1 MFNLCITCENSP
13 EWARFLYYAPF
24 VVIFQF
30 GWAATQISHLSLIPQ
45 LTTSDDERV
54 ALNAIRYAFT
64 VMSNLFVYGMTYLLL
79 RFSSLSSSQTPLGLL
94 LGDGEDPDNNL
105 SPADAPKFMHLTFI
119 ICGVGLVFQVI
130 FHIGT
135 NEKNLRNDQEILDQT
150 ASSYLNHETL
160 DWTGYL
166 KCYRFYTVNEIR
178 FFFRATCGI
187 QFPLFFE
194 CIDYHFSCHMVPI

>member
-1 MFNLCITCENSP
+1 MFNLCITCENAP
-13 EWARFLYYAPF
+13 EWARFYYYAPF

-45 LTTSDDERV
+45 LTTNDNERV

-79 RFSSLSSSQTPLGLL
+79 RFSSLSDSQHAADSDDSSSDLTP
-94 LGDGEDPDNNL
+94 D
-105 SPADAPKFMHLTFI
+105 DAPKFMHLTFI
-119 ICGVGLVFQVI
+119 MCGVGLVFQVI
-130 FHIGT
+130 FHTGT

-166 KCYRFYTVNEIR
+166 KCYRFYTVRNL
-178 FFFRATCGI
+178 GNLSLKL
-187 QFPLFFE
+187 QKL
-194 CIDYHFSCHMVPI
+194 DH